1 MFNLLATSYEYTNG
15 NCYVDGVLQS
25 TTEQCTDIT
34 NTAGA
39 FFGLGVAFIFLMIFL
54 IIIWLVFFIFWII
67 QLIHVIQ
74 HQDIKDRTM
83 WIVLQIAAFFLGFIW
98 LIVPIYYFIV
108 MRNYKKQ
115 QLENQTSNSPKP
127 NVQQPNDKSVKPN

>member
-39 FFGLGVAFIFLMIFL
+39 FFGLGVALIFLMIFL

>member
-34 NTAGA
+34 NTVGA

-54 IIIWLVFFIFWII
+54 IIIWLVFFVFWVI

-83 WIVLQIAAFFLGFIW
+83 WIVLLFAAFFLGFIW
-98 LIVPIYYFIV
+98 LIVPIYYFVV

-115 QLENQTSNSPKP
+115 QPVNQTSNSPEP
-127 NVQQPNDKSVKPN
+127 IAQQPNDSSVKPN

>member
-34 NTAGA
+34 NTVGA
-39 FFGLGVAFIFLMIFL
+39 FFGLGVAFIIFMIFL
-54 IIIWLVFFIFWII
+54 TIIWLVFFVFWVI
-67 QLIHVIQ
+67 QLIHVIL

-83 WIVLQIAAFFLGFIW
+83 WIVLQVVAFFLGLIW
-98 LIVPIYYFIV
+98 LSVPIYYFVV
-108 MRNYKKQ
+108 MRNYKKGQ
-115 QLENQTSNSPKP
+115 TINQNISDPTLN
-127 NVQQPNDKSVKPN
+127 NQQPNDSPIKPN

>member
-1 MFNLLATSYEYTNG
+1 MYNLLATSYEYTNG

-34 NTAGA
+34 NAIGA
-39 FFGLGVAFIFLMIFL
+39 FFGLGVAFIFLMIFI
-54 IIIWLVFFIFWII
+54 IIIWLVFFVFWII
-67 QLIHVIQ
+67 QFIHVIQ

-83 WIVLQIAAFFLGFIW
+83 WIVLQIVALLFGFIW
-98 LIVPIYYFIV
+98 LSVPVYYFVV

-115 QLENQTSNSPKP
+115 QTINQNNNPIPK
-127 NVQQPNDKSVKPN
+127 V